1 MQYQMQYPFFFFIR
15 LANRPEAWPCWLAMP
30 YYKAKFSTKSYYKA
44 NILSDC
50 QSILIINNS
59 QSMFIS
65 VINLLGADTTD
76 EKLRKDM

>member
-1 MQYQMQYPFFFFIR
+1 MQYQMQYHFFLPVSQTDLR
-15 LANRPEAWPCWLAMP
+15 HEHRRLAMP
-30 YYKAKFSTKSYYKA
+30 YYRVKFSTKSYYKA